1 MSWGLRPPSYLYIWC
16 VMSFFSSTW
25 INGASMP
32 QVVLRAGDIPPPL
45 NDRYFTQLDGQSK
58 FFRREAPWACV
69 DPVVEITFLGNTAP
83 TTYFLF
89 DGVDATDRAFL
100 YTNASNGLLNTN
112 AATIELNS
120 AVVSNAAVAA
130 VVGKLNKVIVTFS
143 GSYRLQTLGAR
154 FSQDSLFAPTII
166 ESIRLIDPADT
177 ANTFNYPMN
186 KNLPYDLPD
195 GEAVGPEL
203 PSATRDFSSGGP
215 WDNGTFTR
223 SNTIGVWSTDAGGI
237 GPRTDGASLLGSDFW
252 LISWSDLVDSDI
264 YLNLDGALSLVSTAS
279 SGTQVV
285 GIGSA
290 TTTAQL
296 YLRASSAGTKTLS
309 AFSLRSI
316 PNSALIFENGSID
329 GSDRLLVTEK
339 QDGSGFDGEEFWAD
353 SVKAVSGNATAPTP
367 NSITINET
375 GTALAAIGIDAPA
388 GPITV
393 SGVAN
398 ITSGQIDISVIP
410 AFAGVAASITSSGP
424 FSFDLDSQGAVNF
437 KRAFNGGAVAEI
449 TGIEVTVRYDY
460 ATGANPSTY
469 SSEYSDE
476 YA

>member
-1 MSWGLRPPSYLYIWC
+1 
-16 VMSFFSSTW
+16 
-25 INGASMP
+25 
-32 QVVLRAGDIPPPL
+32 
-45 NDRYFTQLDGQSK
+45 
-58 FFRREAPWACV
+58 
-69 DPVVEITFLGNTAP
+69 
-83 TTYFLF
+83 
-89 DGVDATDRAFL
+89 
-100 YTNASNGLLNTN
+100 
-112 AATIELNS
+112 
-120 AVVSNAAVAA
+120 
-130 VVGKLNKVIVTFS
+130 
-143 GSYRLQTLGAR
+143 
-154 FSQDSLFAPTII
+154 
-166 ESIRLIDPADT
+166 
-177 ANTFNYPMN
+177 MN

-285 GIGSA
+285 GMGSA

-339 QDGSGFDGEEFWAD
+339 QDVSGFIGPDLVTNGDFDATGAWVNNQNNWTIAGDGKATYNRSGSGSDVIYQALGRSAFYEIEIDILFRSVGSSGGISFYDGVAYGDLITTSGKHTLTVENTDDGYSFFTIRGQNSDFDLLD
-353 SVKAVSGNATAPTP
+353 VKLKAV
-367 NSITINET
+367 
-375 GTALAAIGIDAPA
+375 
-388 GPITV
+388 
-393 SGVAN
+393 
-398 ITSGQIDISVIP
+398 
-410 AFAGVAASITSSGP
+410 
-424 FSFDLDSQGAVNF
+424 
-437 KRAFNGGAVAEI
+437 
-449 TGIEVTVRYDY
+449 YDY
-460 ATGANPSTY
+460 ATGAAPTTGFPFTLPMTLT
-469 SSEYSDE
+469 
-476 YA
+476 